1 MPINNI
7 SLSNFRNFDSI
18 HLNTEKLNII
28 FGPNASGKTNLL
40 EGIFILLNGHS
51 LKRKN
56 TNLQKNSEEKTSLS
70 CTAVK
75 TDNIFIE
82 INNGI
87 KTLKLNSKKTKI
99 MELKTKFPSV
109 VYSIDS
115 FLYFKNKDYLF
126 SLLDRNSFIENKKV
140 AESILEYKKLVKIK
154 KKLLSQTRIDEKMF
168 MITNDKLIKVMDDIS
183 DKRIESVEYLNSSIN
198 NILKEFTKKRVEFNY
213 IKNRIARENVKYEI
227 YKRRLITS
235 LNLDKIEIM
244 LDNKNIFKYSSVGEK
259 KIVLLSLIIVII
271 QHYNKK
277 GETPVLLIDDLEGDL
292 DNNLKQTAF
301 EMLISLPNQ
310 LFLTTLGEYLY
321 NKGNIIRL

>member
-227 YKRRLITS
+227 YKKRLITS

-259 KIVLLSLIIVII
+259 KIVLLSLIIAII

-292 DNNLKQTAF
+292 DKNLKQTAF